1 MKRLLFILFTF
12 HFSLFTSFAQEMKPC
27 GTSVLARRHK
37 VDDGVSSRARLR
49 KTPQKSAY
57 LGEKK
62 GLIILVEFTDTKFQ
76 SENSYQIWSDIA
88 NLEGYSDNNA
98 PGSVS
103 DYFYNQSYGQFRL
116 TFDVVGPVKAQH
128 DHAYYGQNIDWGDI
142 TGWFDQNVGE
152 LVEEACQAVTDQVRF
167 ADYDWNGDGEVDQVF
182 LLYAGHGEND
192 YSSKDSTVIWPHMAS
207 MEEDWNYE
215 GGLLVQD
222 VRINTYA
229 CGNEIDWSG
238 KLAGIGTFCHEFSHC
253 LGLPDMYDTAKGVSV
268 LGSYD
273 LMDTGCYNGKGWC
286 PVGYSSYERYACGW
300 LTPVEVEDPHAVRG
314 INSDLGQTQGSG
326 VQVIHSLVRYPD
338 ALIYRTS
345 PDANDYYLIEYRLKE
360 SWDQYIPKAGLL
372 AWHIDYDEQAW
383 YENTVN
389 NDPDHLRVE
398 RMSLEGI
405 PYDAPGDVNGD
416 GLVNAADVVEVANAI
431 MGKPSDCIQT
441 EKADVNGDGIVNTA
455 DIVKITSIIF
465 SAF

>member
-37 VDDGVSSRARLR
+37 MADGASSRARSK
-49 KTPQKSAY
+49 KTPQKNLY

-76 SENSYQIWSDIA
+76 SEDSHQIWSDII
-88 NLEGYSDNNA
+88 NLEGYSDNKA

-116 TFDVVGPVKAQH
+116 TFDVVGPVQAQH
-128 DHAYYGQNIDWGDI
+128 DHAYYGKNKNWEDD

-152 LVEEACQAVTDQVRF
+152 LVEEACLAVSDQVRF

-192 YSSKDSTVIWPHMAS
+192 YYSRDSTVIWPHMAS
-207 MEEDWNYE
+207 MEEDWGYK

-229 CGNEIDWSG
+229 CSNEINRSN
-238 KLAGIGTFCHEFSHC
+238 KLVGIGTFCHEFSHC
-253 LGLPDMYDTAKGVSV
+253 LGLPDLYDTKLGTSV
-268 LGSYD
+268 LGNYD
-273 LMDTGCYNGKGWC
+273 LMDTGCYNGNSWC

-300 LTPVEVEDPHAVRG
+300 LTPVEVDDPRAVRG
-314 INSDLGQTQGSG
+314 FNPDNGQTRGSG
-326 VQVIHSLVRYPD
+326 IHVISSLIRYPD
-338 ALIYRTS
+338 ACIYRTS

-360 SWDQYIPKAGLL
+360 SWDQYFPKAGLQ
-372 AWHIDYDEQAW
+372 AWHIDYDEKAW

-389 NDPDHLRVE
+389 NDPYYLRVE
-398 RMSLEGI
+398 RMSPDDI

-431 MGKPSDCIQT
+431 MGKPSDCIQA
-441 EKADVNGDGIVNTA
+441 EKADVNGDGVVNTA
-455 DIVKITSIIF
+455 DIVKITSLILSVF
-465 SAF
+465 

>member
-1 MKRLLFILFTF
+1 
-12 HFSLFTSFAQEMKPC
+12 
-27 GTSVLARRHK
+27 
-37 VDDGVSSRARLR
+37 
-49 KTPQKSAY
+49 
-57 LGEKK
+57 
-62 GLIILVEFTDTKFQ
+62 
-76 SENSYQIWSDIA
+76 
-88 NLEGYSDNNA
+88 
-98 PGSVS
+98 
-103 DYFYNQSYGQFRL
+103 
-116 TFDVVGPVKAQH
+116 
-128 DHAYYGQNIDWGDI
+128 
-142 TGWFDQNVGE
+142 
-152 LVEEACQAVTDQVRF
+152 
-167 ADYDWNGDGEVDQVF
+167 
-182 LLYAGHGEND
+182 
-192 YSSKDSTVIWPHMAS
+192 
-207 MEEDWNYE
+207 ME
-215 GGLLVQD
+215 
-222 VRINTYA
+222 R
-229 CGNEIDWSG
+229 
-238 KLAGIGTFCHEFSHC
+238 
-253 LGLPDMYDTAKGVSV
+253 
-268 LGSYD
+268 
-273 LMDTGCYNGKGWC
+273 
-286 PVGYSSYERYACGW
+286 YSSYERYACGW